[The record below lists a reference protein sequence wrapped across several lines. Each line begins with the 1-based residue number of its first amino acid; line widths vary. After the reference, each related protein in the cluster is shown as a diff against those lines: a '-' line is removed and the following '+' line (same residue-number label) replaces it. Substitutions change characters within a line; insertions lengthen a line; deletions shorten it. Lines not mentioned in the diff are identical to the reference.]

1 MLEKTAPHVHH
12 VHVKLIA
19 DMMTFSG
26 DANGF
31 TISGYRDMNKSCG
44 ISAPF
49 TEATF
54 RVRVFCKIS

>member
-1 MLEKTAPHVHH
+1 VLEKTAPHTNS

-31 TISGYRDMNKSCG
+31 NITGFQDMNKVTAV
-44 ISAPF
+44 SAPF
-49 TEATF
+49 TEASF
-54 RVRVFCKIS
+54 KVIFNF